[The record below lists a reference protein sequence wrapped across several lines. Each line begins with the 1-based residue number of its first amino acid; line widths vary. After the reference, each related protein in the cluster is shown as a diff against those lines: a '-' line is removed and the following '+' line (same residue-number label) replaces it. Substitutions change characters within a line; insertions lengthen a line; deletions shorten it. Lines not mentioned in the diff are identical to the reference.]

1 MIDSIAHLKVRPL
14 REWFKSDVPQEALD
28 LLIRMLQFNP
38 DKRISVNEALRHPYL
53 LQFHNPKEEVIS
65 KKVIQPPV
73 SDNKKLNLKQYKQLI
88 YERIRK
94 IYIEPDTPST
104 ADYKKTATSIHRATE
119 IMREKTNDYRPT
131 MNQKVK
137 MITASTPKNHP
148 PSPSYSASYS
158 NISAAMVDE
167 EKERMKK
174 KQSLKDLLK
183 NKKDKVIQRS

>member
-1 MIDSIAHLKVRPL
+1 
-14 REWFKSDVPQEALD
+14 
-28 LLIRMLQFNP
+28 
-38 DKRISVNEALRHPYL
+38 
-53 LQFHNPKEEVIS
+53 
-65 KKVIQPPV
+65 
-73 SDNKKLNLKQYKQLI
+73 
-88 YERIRK
+88 
-94 IYIEPDTPST
+94 
-104 ADYKKTATSIHRATE
+104 
-119 IMREKTNDYRPT
+119 MREKTNDYRPT